1 MVSTPLKIWVRQ
13 LGSFFPTE
21 WKVTKSHG
29 SSHHQPA
36 IIPLKWPFIVDL
48 PIKHGDFPFILP
60 YFYLECW
67 EFRQV
72 QFTRESR
79 KIDSATSGQTWGSKL
94 KTRRL
99 GNHRLTWDSP
109 SNDPMIQWYRIWTQ
123 KFVEEKTFEI
133 NMYKDWNFSNFSNKA
148 VVLFT
153 SQKEELCISWVP
165 QYTHYND
172 LPICGST
179 TLQFLTYAHA
189 HKQYMDKVWL
199 QHLQSCVPFTT
210 QYLIQF
216 WLVVQ

>member
-1 MVSTPLKIWVRQ
+1 MEHPHSYIENAGNFARFSSP
-13 LGSFFPTE
+13 E
-21 WKVTKSHG
+21 SHG
-29 SSHHQPA
+29 
-36 IIPLKWPFIVDL
+36 
-48 PIKHGDFPFILP
+48 
-60 YFYLECW
+60 
-67 EFRQV
+67 
-72 QFTRESR
+72 
-79 KIDSATSGQTWGSKL
+79 KL
-94 KTRRL
+94 TAPHLGRL
-99 GNHRLTWDSP
+99 GVKIEDKALGEPQINMGFTIQW
-109 SNDPMIQWYRIWTQ
+109 SNDPMIQFQWYRIWTQ